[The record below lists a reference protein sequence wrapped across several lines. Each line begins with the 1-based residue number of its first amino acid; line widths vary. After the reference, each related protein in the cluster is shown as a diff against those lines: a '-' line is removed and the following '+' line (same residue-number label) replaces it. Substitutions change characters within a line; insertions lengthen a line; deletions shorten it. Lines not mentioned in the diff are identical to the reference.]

1 MPRASSPHPARGIR
15 LRLGLTVCIGVLT
28 VLGASGLALAASRH
42 AHSPAT
48 VRITSRSFGSVGGTP
63 VRLYTLSNGHM
74 KVNITNFG
82 GIIQSIDVPGRGRR
96 MADVAL
102 GFSNLAGY
110 EANDASP
117 QPSGGSGTTYFGAT
131 IGRYANRIAHGTFTL
146 DGKTYHIPTNEGT
159 NSLHGGTVGFNKR
172 VWTAKEVSTS
182 SGPALELHYLSP
194 DGEMGFPG
202 DLSVTVRFSL
212 NEGNELRLE
221 YMATTDKPTVLNL
234 TNHSYFN
241 LSGQGNG
248 TILHDKIMLPADNF
262 TPVNKDLIPTGEI
275 KSVVGTPFDFRK
287 SMVIGARIN
296 EDNEQ
301 LKLAKGYDH
310 NWVLNNKGESIALA
324 AKVEDPHS
332 GRVLEV
338 LTNQP
343 GIQFYTGNQLDGS
356 NHGKSGKVYPKN
368 GALCLET
375 QHFPDSPNQSNF
387 PSAVLRPGQKFDRTT
402 IFRFSTE

>member
-1 MPRASSPHPARGIR
+1 MKQ
-15 LRLGLTVCIGVLT
+15 T
-28 VLGASGLALAASRH
+28 VLSAFALAAMLFSFAPLSNAQASRI
-42 AHSPAT
+42 SMQP
-48 VRITSRSFGSVGGTP
+48 FGKTP
-63 VRLYTLSNGHM
+63 DGHEVSLYTLSNKAGM
-74 KVNITNFG
+74 QVSITNYG
-82 GIIQSIDVPGRGRR
+82 GIITSIKVPDRNKHF
-96 MADVAL
+96 DDIVL
-102 GFSNLAGY
+102 GFDNLDGY
-110 EANDASP
+110 TSKNP
-117 QPSGGSGTTYFGAT
+117 YFGAT
-131 IGRYANRIAHGTFTL
+131 IGRYANRIANGTFTL

-159 NSLHGGTVGFNKR
+159 NALHGGTVGFNKR
-172 VWTAKEVSTS
+172 VWTPKEVSTS
-182 SGPALELHYLSP
+182 AGPALELHYLSP

-212 NEGNELRLE
+212 NDKNELRLE

-248 TILHDKIMLPADNF
+248 TILHDKVMLAADNF
-262 TPVNKDLIPTGEI
+262 TPVDKDLIPTGQI
-275 KSVVGTPFDFRK
+275 KSVAGTPFDFLK
-287 SMVIGARIN
+287 PMVIGSRIN

-301 LKLAKGYDH
+301 LKLAKGYDQ

-356 NHGKSGKVYPKN
+356 IHGKGGNAYPRN

-375 QHFPDSPNQSNF
+375 QHFPDSPNHPNF
-387 PSAVLRPGQKFDRTT
+387 PSTVLRPGQKFDRTT